1 LVRSKNKVVE
11 AGNLTKMYGEFAA
24 VDNIDFYIEEGECF
38 GFLGPNGAGKTT
50 TVKMI
55 QCFSPISTG
64 NLKVLGM
71 DVRHE
76 ERKIKA
82 RLGVVPQEDNL
93 DLELTVLQNL
103 VIYASYFGLTGS
115 EAKGR
120 AGELLDFFGLQE
132 KRNTPA
138 SHLSGGMKRRL
149 TIARALINDPALL
162 ILDEPTTGLD
172 PRARHLVWYRL
183 GELKKKNITLLLTTH
198 YLEEAHRLC
207 DRLLVMSEGKI
218 LDWGNP
224 KDLVKKHVGDEVLE
238 LNIPQ
243 EQIKPLLAETAGY
256 VQGSLNL
263 GTSLYLFPR
272 DSKMLMTALQNTPFD
287 VQFQLLRPANLEDV
301 FFKLTGRGLEE

>member
-1 LVRSKNKVVE
+1 
-11 AGNLTKMYGEFAA
+11 
-24 VDNIDFYIEEGECF
+24 
-38 GFLGPNGAGKTT
+38 
-50 TVKMI
+50 
-55 QCFSPISTG
+55 
-64 NLKVLGM
+64 
-71 DVRHE
+71 
-76 ERKIKA
+76 
-82 RLGVVPQEDNL
+82 
-93 DLELTVLQNL
+93 
-103 VIYASYFGLTGS
+103 
-115 EAKGR
+115 
-120 AGELLDFFGLQE
+120 
-132 KRNTPA
+132 
-138 SHLSGGMKRRL
+138 
-149 TIARALINDPALL
+149 
-162 ILDEPTTGLD
+162 LD

>member
-11 AGNLTKMYGEFAA
+11 ARNLTKMYGEFTA
-24 VDNIDFYIEEGECF
+24 VDNIDFCIEEGECF

-103 VIYASYFGLTGS
+103 VIYASYFDLTGS

-149 TIARALINDPALL
+149 TIARALINNPALL

-172 PRARHLVWYRL
+172 PRARHMVWYRL

-207 DRLLVMSEGKI
+207 NRLLVMSEGKI
-218 LDWGNP
+218 LDWGSP

-243 EQIKPLLAETAGY
+243 DQIKPLLAETAGY
-256 VQGSLNL
+256 IQGSLNL
-263 GTSLYLFPR
+263 GTSLYLFPK
-272 DSKMLMTALQNTPFD
+272 DSKMLMTALQNTPFE
-287 VQFQLLRPANLEDV
+287 VQYQLLRPANLEDV

>member
-1 LVRSKNKVVE
+1 VE

>member
-1 LVRSKNKVVE
+1 VE
-11 AGNLTKMYGEFAA
+11 ARNLTKMYGEFTA
-24 VDNIDFYIEEGECF
+24 VDNIDFCIEEGECF

-103 VIYASYFGLTGS
+103 VIYASYFDLTGS

-149 TIARALINDPALL
+149 TIARALINNPALL

-172 PRARHLVWYRL
+172 PRARHMVWYRL

-207 DRLLVMSEGKI
+207 NRLLVMSEGKI
-218 LDWGNP
+218 LDWGSP

-243 EQIKPLLAETAGY
+243 DQIKPLLAETAGY
-256 VQGSLNL
+256 IQGSLNL
-263 GTSLYLFPR
+263 GTSLYLFPK
-272 DSKMLMTALQNTPFD
+272 DSKMLMTALQNTPFE
-287 VQFQLLRPANLEDV
+287 VQYQLLRPANLEDV

>member
-1 LVRSKNKVVE
+1 VE
-11 AGNLTKMYGEFAA
+11 ARNLTKMYGEFTA
-24 VDNIDFYIEEGECF
+24 VDNIDFCIEEGECF

>member
-1 LVRSKNKVVE
+1 
-11 AGNLTKMYGEFAA
+11 MYGEFAA

-82 RLGVVPQEDNL
+82 HLGVVPQEDNL

-287 VQFQLLRPANLEDV
+287 VQYQLLRPANLEDV